1 MTDKQKKGEFLLN
14 ELGNID
20 EDLLYEAT
28 DLYPAARKRSAK
40 QGFIAA
46 VCVACAVAVLMAP
59 LGAITPLTLAIGAFI
74 GIDLGLHLDKGGL
87 GAAEPP
93 QESVGEEPSENT
105 ADLLFPEDVNADLF
119 FGGEPFLLTKESSE
133 DCYRITRLSDSQY
146 RKINNMMHH
155 GQKRTE
161 ESPAPAEQI
170 WICDGKGLVKSP
182 HLEDSPGNEY
192 YGQLFDY
199 DAELILSKEMTKY
212 LEDLTS

>member
-1 MTDKQKKGEFLLN
+1 MEGL
-14 ELGNID
+14 
-20 EDLLYEAT
+20 
-28 DLYPAARKRSAK
+28 
-40 QGFIAA
+40 
-46 VCVACAVAVLMAP
+46 
-59 LGAITPLTLAIGAFI
+59 FI
-74 GIDLGLHLDKGGL
+74 GTGYSHTQNIEDDTNEHDDQKDHKR
-87 GAAEPP
+87 P
-93 QESVGEEPSENT
+93 ENT
-105 ADLLFPEDVNADLF
+105 ADLLFPEEVNADLF

-161 ESPAPAEQI
+161 ESPAPTEQI

-182 HLEDSPGNEY
+182 HLENSPGNEY